1 MYAGRREREASPVER
16 TGAFSAKRFHLGATR
31 KMSLSLLDRLGVQYL
46 ADSALRPNRSEFIS
60 RIG

>member
-31 KMSLSLLDRLGVQYL
+31 KMSLSLLDGLRVYSF
-46 ADSALRPNRSEFIS
+46 ADSAL
-60 RIG
+60 